1 MTIYV
6 SIFKNAKDVSN
17 PFNRMVE
24 ICLQRIIEGNS
35 KELVEQFRVT
45 KEEKYKKQLPGVCFN
60 GTFKHRSIN
69 GLIEPSGLMVVDF
82 DKFPSLMSFL
92 YL

>member
-35 KELVEQFRVT
+35 MGLLNIG
-45 KEEKYKKQLPGVCFN
+45 QL
-60 GTFKHRSIN
+60 
-69 GLIEPSGLMVVDF
+69 MD
-82 DKFPSLMSFL
+82 
-92 YL
+92 